1 MKRFRFTLETLL
13 NLRREKEQECEITL
27 ARAAG
32 KLKMIEKEIEAVRQT
47 GDEVFTQKI
56 ETLDDL
62 QARDRIWLKMVNE
75 LKKLEV
81 SRQEAFSHYETAGK
95 QYREAYMQHKTLDR
109 LKERR
114 LEHWKGTAAR
124 EEINQ
129 RDEVARGVGR
139 RRRVMGE
146 TYEYS

>member
-1 MKRFRFTLETLL
+1 MKRFQFTLETLL

-27 ARAAG
+27 ARTAG
-32 KLKMIEKEIEAVRQT
+32 KLKMIEKEIETVRQV
-47 GDEVFTQKI
+47 GDDVFTLKI
-56 ETLDDL
+56 ETLDDI

-81 SRQEAFSHYETAGK
+81 SRQEAFSHYEAAGE
-95 QYREAYMQHKTLDR
+95 QYREAYMQHKTLEK
-109 LKERR
+109 LKDRR
-114 LEHWKGTAAR
+114 LEHWKGVAVR

-146 TYEYS
+146 AYEFS